1 MTRSTKKWFASGSPW
16 IWLTAGAVSISL
28 LALLGVVLLLAGQG
42 MRYFW
47 PSPVY
52 VFELK
57 QTAAGPVRVIGE
69 IYQQQSLPRQQLE
82 QAGIILPPEAGETVT
97 RYLIKTGN
105 REIQGQDFHRLLDTD
120 IQQRSQPKD
129 LLVLERQ
136 NNGTAYGFLAG
147 MRDNGQ
153 PVVGDN
159 LAQELQKRIP
169 VIQAL
174 VRQSQDIQFRQ
185 MNMLNQQFEALRL
198 QKKRLQMTND
208 FDSKS
213 QDRIEAEWGELQRSH
228 HAMMEKLRGLQT
240 DQNRYTLLLR
250 DMNGQV
256 HPLPLSQIDR
266 AWYPNDMSLWQ
277 KLRHFTVQM
286 NKFLTDNPRNT
297 NTDGGVFPAIFGTVL
312 MVILMSIVVMPLG
325 VIAAVYLHEY
335 AGKNALT
342 RMIRISVVNLAGVPS
357 IVYGVFGLGFFVY
370 LIGGSLDK
378 LFYPEA
384 LPSPTFGTP
393 GVLWAALTLAL
404 LTLPVVIVATE
415 EGLSRIPANLRHGS
429 LALGASKA
437 ETLWHIVLPM
447 AAPAMITGLIL
458 AVARAA
464 GETAPLMLVGV
475 VKSAPLLPVDGVFPF
490 LHLERK
496 FMHLSF
502 QIYDMAFQSPN
513 VEAARP
519 LVFATA
525 LLLVIIVV
533 GLNLAA
539 IGIRHHL
546 REKYRGLM
554 L

>member
-1 MTRSTKKWFASGSPW
+1 MAGFTKKWFASGSPW

-52 VFELK
+52 LFELK

-69 IYQQQSLPRQQLE
+69 IYQEQSLPREQLE
-82 QAGIILPPEAGETVT
+82 QAGIMLPPEAGETVT

-105 REIQGQDFHRLLDTD
+105 REVQGQDFHRLLDTD

-129 LLVLERQ
+129 VLVLERQ
-136 NNGTAYGFLAG
+136 INGTAYGFLAG
-147 MRDNGQ
+147 MLDNDQ
-153 PVVGDN
+153 PLVGDN

-185 MNMLNQQFEALRL
+185 MNMLNQQFETLRL
-198 QKKRLQMTND
+198 QKKRLQMSGD
-208 FDSKS
+208 FDGKA

-228 HAMMEKLRGLQT
+228 QAMMEKLRGLQS
-240 DQNRYTLLLR
+240 DQSRYTLLLR

-256 HPLPLSQIDR
+256 HALPLSQINR
-266 AWYPNDMSLWQ
+266 AWYPNDMNFWQ
-277 KLRHFTVQM
+277 KLRHFAVQTH
-286 NKFLTDNPRNT
+286 KFLTDNPRNA
-297 NTDGGVFPAIFGTVL
+297 NTEGGVFTAIFGTVL

-335 AGKNALT
+335 AGKNWLT

-370 LIGGSLDK
+370 FIGGSLDK

-384 LPSPTFGTP
+384 LPNPTFGTP

-415 EGLSRIPANLRHGS
+415 EGLSRIPASLRQGS

-513 VEAARP
+513 VESARP